1 MPVFGDPAIL
11 RAHGATLLSSE
22 DGITV
27 RNWSFKTTHHPILSE
42 DEITDLISNV
52 VTGQGQSVQAGSG
65 SIIANGNH
73 LQLPEILFGNNHM
86 EVFSES
92 NGIQF
97 QFDAVGSLRNWVAR
111 HASGEAEVPKVAE
124 AAVWAEHAERDAGFK
139 REEYDWTFGSRF
151 EGKTSSLQGDTFR
164 AEESDEEKKGADGR
178 RGGEEEEEEEEPLP
192 CSSADPPRQRWA
204 PAREGGIDWALL
216 RARDPILYYDE
227 TTFYEDDLHDF
238 GVSHCS
244 AKVRVMPRCWFLL
257 LRHWVR
263 VDRRLLR
270 VWDVRL
276 YHEFG
281 SADVFR
287 ECKLAESTFERLSE
301 LGHPVEAQFYQDP
314 NTFFDKLE
322 IKETRHEKLTL
333 GQSATLETL

>member
-164 AEESDEEKKGADGR
+164 AEESDEEKKRGR
-178 RGGEEEEEEEEPLP
+178 RSAGGRGGGGGGG
-192 CSSADPPRQRWA
+192 APP
-204 PAREGGIDWALL
+204 
-216 RARDPILYYDE
+216 
-227 TTFYEDDLHDF
+227 
-238 GVSHCS
+238 
-244 AKVRVMPRCWFLL
+244 LL
-257 LRHWVR
+257 LCGPPAAAVGAGPRGRH
-263 VDRRLLR
+263 
-270 VWDVRL
+270 
-276 YHEFG
+276 
-281 SADVFR
+281 
-287 ECKLAESTFERLSE
+287 
-301 LGHPVEAQFYQDP
+301 
-314 NTFFDKLE
+314 
-322 IKETRHEKLTL
+322 
-333 GQSATLETL
+333 